1 MLYYFK
7 RMPELMWRGY
17 FSDGRILFP
26 EEDRESAKL
35 PACNSAEE
43 FEELVDE
50 IYTDYD
56 SESSIWS
63 TSGFCVVDGEE
74 IHIEDIST
82 GWEEVEF
89 HEKYKDKIS
98 SFACCAVYIDDY
110 KGYSQAIEI
119 EQFTPSKIR
128 YESGSIF
135 YGDEE
140 LFPED
145 YRGTGGEKTLY
156 RNGDRVNF

>member
-1 MLYYFK
+1 MA
-7 RMPELMWRGY
+7 ELMWRGY

-26 EEDRESAKL
+26 EEDRESIRL
-35 PACNSAEE
+35 PDCNSEE
-43 FEELVDE
+43 DLEELVDE

-74 IHIEDIST
+74 IHIDDISK
-82 GWEEVEF
+82 GWTEVEF
-89 HEKYKDKIS
+89 YEKHKDKIS
-98 SFACCAVYIDDY
+98 SFACCAVYIDDF
-110 KGYSQAIEI
+110 KGYSQVIEI
-119 EQFTPSKIR
+119 EQFEPSMLR
-128 YESGSIF
+128 YEAGSIF

-145 YRGTGGEKTLY
+145 YRGTGGEKALFK
-156 RNGDRVNF
+156 NGERLSF

>member
-1 MLYYFK
+1 
-7 RMPELMWRGY
+7 MPELMWRGY

-26 EEDRESAKL
+26 EEDRESIKL
-35 PACNSAEE
+35 ADCNDEDE

-63 TSGFCVVDGEE
+63 TSGFCIVDGEE
-74 IHIEDIST
+74 ISVDNISKAWQDIDFYT
-82 GWEEVEF
+82 K
-89 HEKYKDKIS
+89 HQDKIS
-98 SFACCAVYIDDY
+98 SFPCCGVYIDDF

-119 EQFTPSKIR
+119 EQFDPTLLR
-128 YESGSIF
+128 YEDGSVF

-145 YRGTGGEKTLY
+145 YRGTGGEKALF
-156 RNGDRVNF
+156 RNGKRVNF

>member
-1 MLYYFK
+1 
-7 RMPELMWRGY
+7 MPELMWRGY

-26 EEDRESAKL
+26 EEDRATIKL
-35 PACNSAEE
+35 ADCNSEDE

-50 IYTDYD
+50 AYTDYD

-63 TSGFCVVDGEE
+63 TSGFCIFDGDEIAVDNISNSWQE
-74 IHIEDIST
+74 IDFYTKH
-82 GWEEVEF
+82 
-89 HEKYKDKIS
+89 KDKIT
-98 SFACCAVYIDDY
+98 SFPCCGVYIDDY

-119 EQFTPSKIR
+119 DNFDPSLLR
-128 YESGSIF
+128 YEAGSIF

-145 YRGTGGEKTLY
+145 YRGTSSEKTLFK
-156 RNGDRVNF
+156 NGKRVHF